1 MFDGGLLQ
9 FLWYMLIIYAF
20 FMVVWMFI
28 GIFAD
33 IFRREDLSGWGKA
46 GWILLLVIIPFIGI
60 LIYMIARPK
69 DLEQDRRMIAQVEAQ
84 QARVQGGAAVD
95 DIAKAQGLLEKGAIT
110 QAEFDAIKAKALA

>member
-9 FLWYMLIIYAF
+9 FVWYMFIIYAF
-20 FMVVWMFI
+20 FMVVWMFV

-46 GWILLLVIIPFIGI
+46 GWIFLLVIFPFIGI

-69 DLEQDRRMIAQVEAQ
+69 DLEQDRRMLAEAQAQ
-84 QARVQGGAAVD
+84 QARLQGGSAVD
-95 DIAKAQGLLEKGAIT
+95 DIAKAQELLEKGSIT
-110 QAEFDAIKAKALA
+110 QAEFDNLKAKALA